1 MSKILYLTNCSAGIF
16 DQVPIWNISKFI
28 RSRSY
33 LRNDFFKKNLSH
45 YLCDMG
51 HEVDFLVNSFPKIQP
66 TDLTHFDSRAKLINN
81 PDTEIF
87 FEKLCGG
94 IEPYEQRYFACP
106 NIFTINAL
114 SEIINLNKYDAVVI
128 DSRTELAALKKNF
141 WHKIF
146 QPGLFE
152 PISKCVDMH
161 NIINWI
167 DSPGQT
173 KELKEMGESKLFY
186 NLDLLK
192 TEIRK
197 SLAKIDNLFPV
208 MIATSNKE
216 LQAEQYY
223 PRVLIEALKTK
234 DIEKIK
240 SLFFSKIPNSIYRYH
255 SDQFIE
261 EDFFKNSSIFGDKF
275 DLDNLFKRFPLTSA
289 LRTKAPKSKEDSIF
303 NFHENTIAL
312 DKSLSEDNFN
322 KYYLGTQRYTN
333 EGYRSLAQSIDSAV
347 S

>member
-28 RSRSY
+28 RSRTY

-66 TDLTHFDSRAKLINN
+66 SDLTYFDSRAKLINN
-81 PDTEIF
+81 ADTKIF
-87 FEKLCGG
+87 FEELCSG

-114 SEIINLNKYDAVVI
+114 SEVINLNKYDAVVI

-141 WHKIF
+141 WNKIF
-146 QPGLFE
+146 QPGLFG
-152 PISKCVDMH
+152 PISKCVNMYD
-161 NIINWI
+161 IINWI

-173 KELKEMGESKLFY
+173 EELKEMGKVKPFF

-192 TEIRK
+192 SEIRK
-197 SLAKIDNLFPV
+197 SLGKIDNLFV
-208 MIATSNKE
+208 VQIAVSNE
-216 LQAEQYY
+216 NLQNEEYY
-223 PRVLIEALKTK
+223 PKLLTEALRTK
-234 DIEKIK
+234 DIKKIK
-240 SLFFSKIPNSIYRYH
+240 SLFFSKIPNTIYRYH
-255 SDQFIE
+255 ADQFIE
-261 EDFFKNSSIFGDKF
+261 EDFFKESSIFSDKF
-275 DLDNLFKRFPLTSA
+275 DLDNLFKVFPLTS
-289 LRTKAPKSKEDSIF
+289 LFRTKAPKNKEDSMF
-303 NFHENTIAL
+303 YFHENTVAL
-312 DKSLSEDNFN
+312 NESLNEENFN
-322 KYYLGTQRYTN
+322 KYYLGAQRYTS
-333 EGYRSLAQSIDSAV
+333 EGYRSLAQSLDSAV